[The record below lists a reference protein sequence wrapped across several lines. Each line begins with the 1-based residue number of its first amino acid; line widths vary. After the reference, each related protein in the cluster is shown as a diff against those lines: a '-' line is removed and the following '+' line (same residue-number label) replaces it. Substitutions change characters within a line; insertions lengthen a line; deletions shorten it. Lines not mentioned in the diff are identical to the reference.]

1 MSIKTFIKVF
11 DNAIP
16 DTFCDDLIQ
25 KFESNKEQWEKRD
38 MSSAKRTLSFNE
50 IHCFNHMETWEE
62 DTKKL
67 ADTFIQYIDDYKSN
81 YHEYC
86 SKEVWI

>member
-1 MSIKTFIKVF
+1 MSNQ
-11 DNAIP
+11 D
-16 DTFCDDLIQ
+16 
-25 KFESNKEQWEKRD
+25 QWEKRD

-67 ADTFIQYIDDYKSN
+67 ADTFIQYIDDYKSD
-81 YHEYC
+81 YQ
-86 SKEVWI
+86 